1 MIEVELVIELHTE
14 WVHNVISLYSV
25 NIKIRDIRKSSAGL
39 KSLVEIFAPNEN
51 ICEVLK
57 ELKSIRVLPDSYVHL
72 SGKSRGM
79 AIMETTDCDLCNSI
93 STADIF
99 LVDSHNTD
107 EARMLMT
114 FLVPSEE
121 ALSGFLHGLE
131 EKGIA
136 FHLIRKKNLQKKS
149 DLTERQEYVVKTAL
163 ELGFF
168 EYPKKINLE
177 GLSKRLNVSYVTLS
191 EILRRAEKNIITKYF
206 S

>member
-1 MIEVELVIELHTE
+1 MIEVELIVELHTE
-14 WVHNVISLYSV
+14 WIHDVISLYSV
-25 NIKIRDIRKSSAGL
+25 NLRIRDIRKSSAGL

-51 ICEVLK
+51 ISEVLN
-57 ELKSIRVLPDSYVHL
+57 ELKSTRDLPDSHVHL
-72 SGKSRGM
+72 SGKSRGT

-93 STADIF
+93 SNADIF
-99 LVDSHNTD
+99 LVDSHNAD

-121 ALSGFLHGLE
+121 VLSGFLHGLE
-131 EKGIA
+131 EKGTE
-136 FHLIRKKNLQKKS
+136 FRLIGKRNLRKKS
-149 DLTERQEYVVKTAL
+149 DLTERQEYVIKTAL